1 MLTKPPKSAVLTELV
16 LEIFRLNGLLIA
28 SGDAL
33 VGPIGLTS
41 ARWQVL
47 GAVALLQGRA
57 PVAHIANNMGLTRQS
72 VQRIADELAKAG
84 IVEFQP
90 NPHHKRAKLVTL
102 TQKGRALFEAAMR
115 LQKPWA
121 SALAA
126 GIDGAALQTTAAVL
140 AQLRARL
147 EQTG

>member
-1 MLTKPPKSAVLTELV
+1 MLTKPSKSAALTELV

-28 SGDAL
+28 AGDAL
-33 VGPIGLTS
+33 VGSIGLTS

-47 GAVALLQGRA
+47 GAAALLQGRA
-57 PVAHIANNMGLTRQS
+57 PVAHIANSMGLTRQS

-102 TQKGRALFEAAMR
+102 TQKGHSLFEAAMR

-121 SALAA
+121 TALAA
-126 GIDGAALQTTAAVL
+126 GIDGATLQTTTAVL

-147 EQTG
+147 EQTE